1 MTREEAIEILKEDGC
16 GYCTWQSINPYECE
30 NEECEVKQALE
41 LAIQS
46 LSQEP
51 LCDRL
56 AREYISKVKY
66 CDECFA
72 SVFCTINGLRNSREP
87 QSYCIENIKKYFE
100 SKSEGQE

>member
-1 MTREEAIEILKEDGC
+1 MKIK
-16 GYCTWQSINPYECE
+16 
-30 NEECEVKQALE
+30 ALE
-41 LAIQS
+41 
-46 LSQEP
+46 QEL

-72 SVFCTINGLRNSREP
+72 STFCTINGLRNSRVP

-100 SKSEGQE
+100 SKSEDKE